1 MGFDFAGYFEAW
13 NSFDGRRVASFFAD
27 DAAYE
32 DVELKRRMVGHEE
45 IAGFVEEAPANLSTD
60 LRFELHRVVGENEA
74 GYLIEWRMSGTH
86 DRDSPNL
93 RATHRPFDLI
103 GTSAGV
109 FAAGRLKLNVDNWSV
124 VEFVR
129 QVTAPG

>member
-13 NSFDGRRVASFFAD
+13 NSFKGSRVASFFTED
-27 DAAYE
+27 GVYE

-45 IAGFVEEAPANLSTD
+45 ISGFVEEAPINLSTD
-60 LRFELHRVVGENEA
+60 LRFELHRVVGENQA
-74 GYLIEWRMSGTH
+74 GYLVEWRMSGTH

-93 RATHRPFDLI
+93 RATHRRFNLI

-109 FAAGRLKLNVDNWSV
+109 FAAGRLKLNVDSWSV

-129 QVTAPG
+129 QVTATG